1 MANFANRRA
10 PNVSQY
16 LANLNVIPS
25 EHDQQQEQAYSVD
38 NDLDMFTNAEFF
50 NFDLTEGVN
59 GTNNA
64 VGEQVGNADQKTGY
78 GNGNG
83 SANRTRN
90 PREGLDF
97 PSGTLRM
104 LRSGKIKIQMDQELS
119 SWVPGLHEASKVL
132 EIQAAPV
139 LTCPSNRRI
148 SLRHYSHRPTWPTS
162 RPCFRGSSD
171 IILP

>member
-1 MANFANRRA
+1 MANFPNRRA

-25 EHDQQQEQAYSVD
+25 EHDQQQEQAYNVD

-64 VGEQVGNADQKTGY
+64 VGDQAGNAEQKTGF
-78 GNGNG
+78 GNG
-83 SANRTRN
+83 SGSGNRNRN
-90 PREGLDF
+90 PRDGLDF

-104 LRSGKIKIQMDQELS
+104 GHNGESRVITDRKLFE
-119 SWVPGLHEASKVL
+119 WVAV
-132 EIQAAPV
+132 
-139 LTCPSNRRI
+139 
-148 SLRHYSHRPTWPTS
+148 SHRAFEMLEFLKPICIRADMS
-162 RPCFRGSSD
+162 IEQANIHSG
-171 IILP
+171 LPP

>member
-1 MANFANRRA
+1 MANFATRRA

-25 EHDQQQEQAYSVD
+25 EHDQQQEQAYNVD

-50 NFDLTEGVN
+50 NFDLTEGVS

-64 VGEQVGNADQKTGY
+64 GGDQGDNAERKTEY

-83 SANRTRN
+83 SANRNRN

-97 PSGTLRM
+97 PSGM
-104 LRSGKIKIQMDQELS
+104 I
-119 SWVPGLHEASKVL
+119 LHAWFTVKK
-132 EIQAAPV
+132 
-139 LTCPSNRRI
+139 
-148 SLRHYSHRPTWPTS
+148 
-162 RPCFRGSSD
+162 
-171 IILP
+171 

>member
-1 MANFANRRA
+1 MATFANRRA

-25 EHDQQQEQAYSVD
+25 EHDQQQEQTYNVD

-64 VGEQVGNADQKTGY
+64 VGDEVGNAEQKTGY
-78 GNGNG
+78 GNGNRSG
-83 SANRTRN
+83 SRNRD

-97 PSGTLRM
+97 QSGM
-104 LRSGKIKIQMDQELS
+104 LRTYCKGESRMTMD
-119 SWVPGLHEASKVL
+119 
-132 EIQAAPV
+132 
-139 LTCPSNRRI
+139 
-148 SLRHYSHRPTWPTS
+148 
-162 RPCFRGSSD
+162 
-171 IILP
+171 